1 MPEIGK
7 LLVFVGLAIV
17 LVGALLWSGVG
28 KGWLCQ
34 LPGDINYSKGNFS
47 FHFPIIT
54 CIILSI
60 LITLLLRF
68 FKK

>member
-17 LVGALLWSGVG
+17 VVGAFLWSGVG
-28 KGWLCQ
+28 KGWFGQ

-47 FHFPIIT
+47 FHFPIVT

-60 LITLLLRF
+60 LVTVILRLF
-68 FKK
+68 RK